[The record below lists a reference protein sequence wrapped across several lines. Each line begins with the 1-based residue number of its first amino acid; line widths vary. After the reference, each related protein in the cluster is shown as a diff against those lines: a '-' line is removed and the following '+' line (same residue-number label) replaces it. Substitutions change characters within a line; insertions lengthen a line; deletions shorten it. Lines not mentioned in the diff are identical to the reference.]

1 MLKRVP
7 KVSDMARYHM
17 PRPMQRVGSALRA
30 KIEKRPSPVRRS
42 LWLGLMMLLLPSV
55 LHAGGGFL
63 GIDSELPLDT
73 GGIWARKYQTGIEN
87 GVIAVEVA
95 GALWFGNDDKL
106 GHTFWQD
113 IDSTALSGAAAELL
127 KYGFSRPRPYQG
139 DNPNAWFKGNCCQSF
154 PSGEVTLQAAFV
166 TPLIVNYYKQEPWI
180 WALEA
185 LPVYDAIARLKSQA
199 HWQTDVIAGGLLGT
213 GFGYWATTRNTPLS
227 VQILPRGVTIGISKR
242 F

>member
-95 GALWFGNDDKL
+95 GALWFGN
-106 GHTFWQD
+106 
-113 IDSTALSGAAAELL
+113 ALI
-127 KYGFSRPRPYQG
+127 K
-139 DNPNAWFKGNCCQSF
+139 
-154 PSGEVTLQAAFV
+154 
-166 TPLIVNYYKQEPWI
+166 
-180 WALEA
+180 
-185 LPVYDAIARLKSQA
+185 
-199 HWQTDVIAGGLLGT
+199 
-213 GFGYWATTRNTPLS
+213 ATTRMHGS
-227 VQILPRGVTIGISKR
+227 REIAAKAFRAAR
-242 F
+242 